1 MSLCHSIRSSFLV
14 SAFLVHGVALAE
26 DAAHGWLMKM
36 NHAART
42 LNYLGTFVYQNNG
55 QLEAMRIIHKVDG
68 ATTRER
74 LVSLNGA
81 PREIIRTEREVVC
94 YLPDMGSVVVEH
106 RKLDIKHFPGL
117 LPERLQE
124 LDENY
129 VIRLGGSGRVAGRPA
144 QVVTITPRDGYR
156 YGYRL
161 WADRETGLL
170 LKADLLDHEERILE
184 QFMFTHVTIGQP
196 IPASA
201 LDPDIRNEGLK
212 WYREATAE
220 EDGITHTEPN
230 WTATRL
236 PKGFK
241 LTTYLLRREPA
252 RRKPLEHLVYS
263 DGLAA
268 VSVFIERRG
277 EGKLLV
283 RGTTRMGAV
292 HAFGK
297 ELDGYQV
304 TAVGEVPAATIT
316 LIGDSVA
323 PRR

>member
-1 MSLCHSIRSSFLV
+1 VSLYRSARSSFLA
-14 SAFLVHGVALAE
+14 SAFLVHGLALAD
-26 DAAHGWLMKM
+26 DAAHEWLMKM

-68 ATTRER
+68 GTTRER
-74 LVSLNGA
+74 LVSLSGA

-94 YLPDMGSVVVEH
+94 YLPDMGSVVVEY
-106 RKLDIKHFPGL
+106 RKLDIKYFPGL

-144 QVVTITPRDGYR
+144 QIVTIAPRDGYR

-170 LKADLLDHEERILE
+170 LKAALLDQEERILE

-201 LDPDIRNEGLK
+201 LDPDIRDEGLK
-212 WYREATAE
+212 WYRETAE
-220 EDGITHTEPN
+220 DGLAHAEPN

-241 LTTYLLRREPA
+241 LTTYLSRREPL

-277 EGKLLV
+277 EGKLLM

-316 LIGDSVA
+316 LIGGSVA
-323 PRR
+323 PLR